1 MTADRPSSQSSS
13 TSPSGSSKAP
23 RSPTR
28 SQTVNS
34 QYARAYQYHSFR
46 DSDKD
51 TIPSS
56 PTSGSGSRAGN
67 TSNPWY
73 SPRLSL
79 GHTHGSIH
87 AHSHEHSHV
96 RPAGPR
102 SPDSKHHGPGSSRTR
117 YHTTPLP
124 APSASSQDPSTTT
137 SPGQTRS
144 STLNLPASPTSMR
157 SDHTTRITSPTSTV
171 AELDSAH
178 HHAPYRPPEPV
189 IEPPEEHPPGYT
201 PGIVAEHI
209 DGDEELSSMANNPPL
224 YQGELREHM
233 RGERKESRDIDMWQ
247 EDIKTAA
254 TDLDPQSPDSD
265 DIPRPQIGPGVL
277 PRRLLMLVHEHELV
291 QPQITQLPP
300 AAKCPQ
306 ATSSAPGGASR
317 WDGSNKTLTNNRPL
331 SVAST
336 SSATNLAA
344 PPSPAPSS
352 ASARSLPDTEHV
364 SSLDDVWGALPGGL
378 DHHKEWYFCATCWG
392 WIRITSGSSPDYSPA
407 PWPEREQIHRSNH
420 GTVNSDVS
428 EEIERLRTDWQ
439 REYAVLDDL
448 RISRTMVE
456 ETHHHFH
463 EFRSL
468 PVSKPASRIPR
479 VEVGDE
485 MNVFPHI
492 TFQLEADARCT
503 TFDVPR
509 SPSRRFISCS
519 SDLWLQ
525 VDEGLIPGQ
534 LPVGLVRAFTDEKIN
549 NPSAGLNGVQSVNDA
564 WNLMATL
571 LSNPLFKGQRGWV
584 KLDNPKFQ
592 KTIGASVISS
602 NLLYQIGFACQQEA
616 DGLRVG
622 PFKVGD
628 EPSEEDRVKQKQMD
642 QYMIRTWVEISMYL
656 SAFQKRN
663 DLVPTGSS
671 CVLTRSLEECVK
683 DVIELD
689 FYPKPTQPYN
699 DTVKSALH
707 ELGATKQDRAQTVEI
722 AYGLQIACDTQ
733 STPRYLS
740 ALEKIA
746 EAPNFGRESLQMRVA
761 TERSLNKYTIDDVQ
775 KAYDA
780 IGYTSSHA
788 EMITVHAQEA
798 PEEYILDMHKKA
810 MQAATSPHE
819 RSELSRALILI
830 GRERGSE
837 VMKRLGESG
846 QTLMSV
852 EEAYAALS
860 CPMDA
865 VDDGLLMQYE
875 MAVSE
880 YPGKADHYRSCLSII
895 ANAPNQ
901 ERPGIKTFLE
911 TGSRE
916 PEAPARNDIPVGLHN
931 IGYLN
936 SILQY
941 LYSIKPLRDAV
952 MSFEQDLSAPV
963 KASKPDVERSKR
975 FVRQLRMLF
984 LQLYKSE
991 LPSVRP
997 EEELAY
1003 LAITRP
1009 EIDAIVEPELHASP
1023 DATTAPAPSRLTLD
1037 SIPDI
1042 PDVPSPSSTQVA
1054 TPASTPG
1061 ARNANLPA
1069 TSALDPR
1076 GGEDV
1081 SVLGK
1086 RASEDRDDSSRSSL
1100 ESTHVRHKSEGD
1112 VVEGFEEID
1121 RTQSPME
1128 VDTDD
1133 FELIPKPD
1141 QAPSPSATMDLG
1153 HLDIK
1158 SPAPEGSGSG
1168 VSGTGTDEGYFTSR
1182 ARQDTLK
1189 PPLSGHQEEK
1199 FDPPS
1204 VPPPLPPRPHFA
1216 KKDTLSSGL
1225 RFGLQQDSAEVLIN
1239 VLSQLELA
1247 LDEPSGNDGEKGFN
1261 LIQRLFSCKYQQ
1273 QIIYESPSSPSSSTA
1288 IPGSATR
1295 YEAQTP
1301 VESVFVHPII
1311 GVEEEGKDLSDC
1323 LAELYLKGAD
1333 IEYEGKKGFM
1343 MDLMDE
1349 FPDML
1354 YIQMR
1359 RSQYDPTT
1367 GRERKTNTHIPF
1379 NQTLS
1384 MGRFLVGADAKKREE
1399 SIELTREMTRV
1410 RARLHQ
1416 LRNHK
1421 PLPIP
1426 QTFKHASASLR
1437 QLASSDLGLGLDELS
1452 TDLNEDL
1459 FQALDSESIAVE
1471 EEITQLQDS
1480 LPRLKE
1486 RMERTW
1492 AAPQEGE
1499 GVGVGVGEW
1508 DYELVSVFMHRGK
1521 SSGSGH
1527 YWTYQ
1532 AHLPDHPETFFK
1544 YNDDTV
1550 TPVPTS
1556 EVLQDRTGD
1565 DANPALL
1572 CYVRKGKKLIDTLH
1586 REILDLDRDRARE
1599 LEVEVAVGAGD
1610 GGDAAA
1616 AGSDEEQRN
1625 ASGAL
1630 VDI

>member
-1 MTADRPSSQSSS
+1 MTADKSSSSQGQASS
-13 TSPSGSSKAP
+13 TSPSGSKSP
-23 RSPTR
+23 RSPSR

-46 DSDKD
+46 DADKD
-51 TIPSS
+51 AVPST
-56 PTSGSGSRAGN
+56 PTRTSGSGSGSAAGAGAGAG
-67 TSNPWY
+67 
-73 SPRLSL
+73 SPRTSSTSPQSPRRSL
-79 GHTHGSIH
+79 GHTST
-87 AHSHEHSHV
+87 HSHEHTHV

-124 APSASSQDPSTTT
+124 ATSNASQSATSSSPS
-137 SPGQTRS
+137 QTRS
-144 STLNLPASPTSMR
+144 STLNIPTSPTSMR
-157 SDHTTRITSPTSTV
+157 SDHTATHSSPKSTIT
-171 AELDSAH
+171 AELDSAQP
-178 HHAPYRPPEPV
+178 HAPYRPPEPV

-209 DGDEELSSMANNPPL
+209 EGDDELASSLANDPPL
-224 YQGELREHM
+224 YQGELR
-233 RGERKESRDIDMWQ
+233 GYVGDVKGSKDIDIWQ
-247 EDIKTAA
+247 EDVKTAA
-254 TDLDPQSPDSD
+254 MDIDPSDSD
-265 DIPRPQIGPGVL
+265 DIPRPQIGAGVL

-300 AAKCPQ
+300 VGKSSQAA
-306 ATSSAPGGASR
+306 SSSTAGSASR
-317 WDGSNKTLTNNRPL
+317 WDGSNKALTSNRPL
-331 SVAST
+331 SVASS

-344 PPSPAPSS
+344 PPSPSPSS
-352 ASARSLPDTEHV
+352 ASARSLPDVEHI
-364 SSLDDVWGALPGGL
+364 SSLDDVWEALPGGL
-378 DHHKEWYFCATCWG
+378 RDHGEWYFCTTCWG
-392 WIRITSGSSPDYSPA
+392 WIRITGGTERLPTHL
-407 PWPEREQIHRSNH
+407 PWNERDKIYRSTREREKNEI
-420 GTVNSDVS
+420 DP
-428 EEIERLRTDWQ
+428 EELEKLHTDWK
-439 REYAVLDDL
+439 REVAILEDL
-448 RISRTMVE
+448 QVSREMSE

-463 EFRSL
+463 EFESL
-468 PVSKPASRIPR
+468 PVSQPASRIPR
-479 VEVGDE
+479 VEVDE
-485 MNVFPHI
+485 RMNVFPHI
-492 TFQLEADARCT
+492 TFQLEADARWT
-503 TFDVPR
+503 SFGKPLTPT
-509 SPSRRFISCS
+509 RRFISCS

-525 VDEGLIPGQ
+525 VDEGVIAGQ

-549 NPSAGLNGVQSVNDA
+549 NPSAGLSGVQSVNDA
-564 WNLMATL
+564 WNLIATL

-622 PFKVGD
+622 PFKVGE
-628 EPSEEDRVKQKQMD
+628 EPSEEDRMKQKQMD
-642 QYMIRTWVEISMYL
+642 QYMIRTWIEISMYL
-656 SAFQKRN
+656 SALQKRN
-663 DLVPTGSS
+663 DLPPSS
-671 CVLTRSLEECVK
+671 ASFVQTRTLDECIK

-689 FYPKPTQPYN
+689 FYPQPTQPYN
-699 DTVKSALH
+699 DLVKRALYQ
-707 ELGATKQDRAQTVEI
+707 LGATKQDRAQTIEI
-722 AYGLQIACDTQ
+722 AYGLQIACDAQ
-733 STPRYLS
+733 NTPLYLS

-746 EAPNFGRESLQMRVA
+746 EAPTFGRESLQMRVA
-761 TERSLNKYTIDDVQ
+761 TERSLNKYTIGELADIVVV
-775 KAYDA
+775 AYDA

-788 EMITVHAQEA
+788 EEICVMPHEA
-798 PEEYILDMHKKA
+798 PEDYILNMHKKA
-810 MQAATSPHE
+810 VQAATSPNE
-819 RSELSRALILI
+819 RWELSRALLLI
-830 GRERGSE
+830 GRERKSE
-837 VMKRLGESG
+837 LMQRLGDSG

-880 YPGKADHYRSCLSII
+880 YPGKADHYRNCLSII
-895 ANAPNQ
+895 ANAPGQ

-931 IGYLN
+931 IGRYSYLN

-952 MSFEQDLSAPV
+952 ISFEQNLSAP
-963 KASKPDVERSKR
+963 AMPSKPDVDRSKR
-975 FVRQLRMLF
+975 FVRQLRLLF

-997 EEELAY
+997 DEELAY

-1009 EIDAIVEPELHASP
+1009 EVDAIVEPELHASP
-1023 DATTAPAPSRLTLD
+1023 EATATAKPSKLTLD

-1042 PDVPSPSSTQVA
+1042 PDIPSPSSTQVA

-1061 ARNANLPA
+1061 AKNVNLPS
-1069 TSALDPR
+1069 TSPLDPR
-1076 GGEDV
+1076 GGSDV

-1100 ESTHVRHKSEGD
+1100 ELEHVRHKSEGGD
-1112 VVEGFEEID
+1112 IVEGFERVA

-1158 SPAPEGSGSG
+1158 SPPPESDATAAGGSYAE
-1168 VSGTGTDEGYFTSR
+1168 DDYFASKG
-1182 ARQDTLK
+1182 RQDTLK
-1189 PPLSGHQEEK
+1189 PPIPQQEEK

-1204 VPPPLPPRPHFA
+1204 VPPPLPPRPNFA

-1247 LDEPSGNDGEKGFN
+1247 LDEPSSNDGEKGSN
-1261 LIQRLFSCKYQQ
+1261 LIQRLFSCKYRQ
-1273 QIIYESPSSPSSSTA
+1273 QIIYESPSSPSTSPSKST
-1288 IPGSATR
+1288 PR

-1359 RSQYDPTT
+1359 RSQFDPTT

-1410 RARLHQ
+1410 RTRLHQ

-1421 PLPIP
+1421 PLSIP
-1426 QTFKHASASLR
+1426 QTFKHASAALR
-1437 QLASSDLGLGLDELS
+1437 QLAASSDSDLHEVS
-1452 TDLNEDL
+1452 ADLNEDL
-1459 FQALDSESIAVE
+1459 FQALDAESTAVE
-1471 EEITQLQDS
+1471 NEIAQLQDS

-1486 RMERTW
+1486 RMEAIWSADDDTSGSVGG
-1492 AAPQEGE
+1492 GE
-1499 GVGVGVGEW
+1499 EW

-1521 SSGSGH
+1521 NSGSGH

-1544 YNDDTV
+1544 YNDETV
-1550 TPVPTS
+1550 TAVPSS

-1572 CYVRKGKKLIDTLH
+1572 CYVRKGKNLIDTLH
-1586 REILDLDRDRARE
+1586 REILDRSVDQSQEQGGGEGARA
-1599 LEVEVAVGAGD
+1599 LI
-1610 GGDAAA
+1610 
-1616 AGSDEEQRN
+1616 
-1625 ASGAL
+1625 
-1630 VDI
+1630 DI